1 MDIKKFG
8 EILSKFRQ
16 NKNMTQDEFASR
28 LGVTPQAVSKWE
40 RGLGLPDISLVGCI
54 CTILGVNSNDLLGIP
69 EISKVVENGNVME
82 QREILMNAC
91 AEPLLIIFGEELIP
105 IFVEGLKSNIINEK
119 RKKLAMDTGILV
131 PIIRIRDDINLK
143 ANEYCIMSYDKV
155 LIQGELDEVNERTY
169 EILINKLFE
178 VCRVNYSKI
187 LNKQIVKTLVDNVKN
202 LYPGVADDVIPE
214 KISYLVYQ
222 RILTGVMDENGDI
235 RNQIKLIELLEEEI
249 TINGNQDIGLVIK
262 NIVSKIK

>member
-105 IFVEGLKSNIINEK
+105 IFVEGLKTNIINEK
-119 RKKLAMDTGILV
+119 RKQLVMDTGILV
-131 PIIRIRDDINLK
+131 PIIRIKDDINLK
-143 ANEYCIMSYDKV
+143 GNEYCIMSYDKI
-155 LIQGELDEVNERTY
+155 LIQSELDEVNENTY
-169 EILINKLFE
+169 EFLINRLFE
-178 VCRVNYSKI
+178 VCKVNYSTI
-187 LNKQIVKTLVDNVKN
+187 LNKQIVKMMVDNAKN
-202 LYPGVADDVIPE
+202 LYPGVADDIIPE
-214 KISYLVYQ
+214 KISYLMYQ
-222 RILTGVMDENGDI
+222 KILARLVEESGNI
-235 RNQIKLIELLEEEI
+235 RNQIRIIELLEDEVI
-249 TINGNQDIGLVIK
+249 IKGNKDINSIAKAIATAMK
-262 NIVSKIK
+262 